1 MAFQNLKLV
10 YKVLS
15 TLLLMAML
23 SIGLTANGVIQL
35 DRLDQRYTT
44 LLEQDA
50 EAAIWLARATS
61 TLNETGRLI
70 YALVAEDD
78 AAKMPALS
86 AAIDKQI
93 AVFDE
98 RLGLVTKAQPALA
111 TDMRAARDGFEG
123 MAGVGRAVV
132 ALALANDDQRAV
144 RMMEERFDPK
154 FQSIL
159 DSLRR
164 MIDQTNQG
172 MTESSRQATEAF
184 HESRFWSILAAALG
198 IATSFGVAILMVR
211 RTVSA
216 PIQRLTNGMRDLAGG
231 ALDIAVTDQDR
242 RDEVGGMAKALQVFK
257 DNALERVRL
266 EAAQAEERL
275 AKERRTAAVETMVR
289 EFDRAVGS
297 MLGGVAS
304 ASTQLSGT
312 AETMS
317 RLAEQTN
324 HRASAS
330 AGASEQTSAS
340 VQTVAAATEEMAAS
354 IQEISRQVARSNQI
368 AGKAVSQAQATTA
381 SVRGLAEAASRI
393 GEVVGLIQN
402 IAAQTNLLALNA
414 TIEAARA
421 GEAGKGFAV
430 VASEVKALANQTARA
445 TEEIAAQIDGVQSA
459 TQGTVAAIGQ
469 IGDTITTISEIASI
483 IASAIEEQNATTLE
497 ITRSIQQ
504 AAQGTEEVTGNIRHV
519 SDAST
524 ETGVAAGQVL
534 EASHGLSRQASTL
547 RGQVETFLTGIRAA

>member
-1 MAFQNLKLV
+1 
-10 YKVLS
+10 
-15 TLLLMAML
+15 
-23 SIGLTANGVIQL
+23 
-35 DRLDQRYTT
+35 
-44 LLEQDA
+44 
-50 EAAIWLARATS
+50 
-61 TLNETGRLI
+61 
-70 YALVAEDD
+70 
-78 AAKMPALS
+78 
-86 AAIDKQI
+86 
-93 AVFDE
+93 
-98 RLGLVTKAQPALA
+98 
-111 TDMRAARDGFEG
+111 
-123 MAGVGRAVV
+123 
-132 ALALANDDQRAV
+132 
-144 RMMEERFDPK
+144 MMEERFDPK

-198 IATSFGVAILMVR
+198 IAASFGVAILMVR
-211 RTVSA
+211 HTVSA

-231 ALDIAVTDQDR
+231 TLDIAVTDQDR
-242 RDEVGGMAKALQVFK
+242 RDEVGGMAKALQIFK

-275 AKERRTAAVETMVR
+275 AKERRTATVEAMVR

-297 MLGGVAS
+297 LLGGVAS